1 MRAAA
6 RDAAWTEERRERSDQ
21 SDEGRWRLRAPG
33 GERGTPMSDPYI
45 DLVRRSRP
53 DDVPDDPAVRAR
65 AYGWLGAE
73 FTEAPVHTRRGRVP
87 WRLMA
92 AATALVVGAAV
103 VIVETGRSTPHRAP
117 APLTLELVAQRVE
130 QQPVPRP
137 RPDQWVYSPELHN
150 WEIAPG
156 NTIGVLRGKIKVEEW
171 WRFDGT
177 HIAKSVQ
184 GSKLEV
190 VRVLRPGEKLRRG
203 DIDSSP
209 RVLYDF
215 VAKLPTDPDALLT
228 KIRHDVRDSG
238 RDVSTFGRITQ
249 IIEDDKLIPPKTN
262 AALYRALA
270 KISGVRLVPGVTDLA
285 GRPGVAVTRTEGR
298 NRIEVV
304 LDPSTFRY
312 LGYRTVAAADEWA
325 KGKLFLRAGEVVSA
339 EADLGARVVDRMGER

>member
-1 MRAAA
+1 
-6 RDAAWTEERRERSDQ
+6 
-21 SDEGRWRLRAPG
+21 
-33 GERGTPMSDPYI
+33 MSDPYI

-65 AYGWLGAE
+65 AYGWLRAE
-73 FTEAPVHTRRGRVP
+73 LTEAPPVRTRRGRVP

-92 AATALVVGAAV
+92 AATALVAGAAAV

-117 APLTLELVAQRVE
+117 APPTLELVAQRVE

-150 WEIAPG
+150 WEVAPG

-190 VRVLRPGEKLRRG
+190 VRVLRPGEKLSRRDVEPG
-203 DIDSSP
+203 VGAVGGPAIWDSSP
-209 RVLYDF
+209 RVLYDY

-228 KIRHDVRDSG
+228 RIRHDVRDSG

-285 GRPGVAVTRTEGR
+285 GRTGVAVTRTEGR
-298 NRIEVV
+298 NRIEVI

-312 LGYRTVAAADEWA
+312 LGYRTVAAADVWA
-325 KGKLFLRAGEVVSA
+325 KGKLFLRAGEVVGA
-339 EADLGARVVDRMGER
+339 EADLGARVVDRMGQR